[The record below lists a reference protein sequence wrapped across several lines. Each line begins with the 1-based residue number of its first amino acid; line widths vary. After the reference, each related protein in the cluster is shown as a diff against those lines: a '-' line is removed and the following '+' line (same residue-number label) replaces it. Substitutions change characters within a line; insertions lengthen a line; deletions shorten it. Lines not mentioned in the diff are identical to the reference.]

1 MHRTSTRGLAII
13 AASVACA
20 SALASVPAQ
29 AAQPSALSAAC
40 RALQH
45 KAIVAES
52 ADPVG
57 QGTKQTAAY
66 LKKCPGAPYPDIRS
80 IGDLSTFTTL
90 LDAKHNPV
98 GVKQVT
104 SSNPK
109 VILLGPARETTA
121 DGVATT
127 EYAQMAVG
135 LGNSTVCII
144 PRSGKTLCELVV
156 VPKAISGKKNGR
168 TLNVSQGGREGDPA
182 KAVTITSSNPAVITA
197 VTDAMGLPSIV
208 VGQPGT
214 TTVCAT
220 FTKGPGGCQD
230 WTLAP

>member
-1 MHRTSTRGLAII
+1 MYRKPTRSLAIVVV
-13 AASVACA
+13 AAACA
-20 SALASVPAQ
+20 IALTT
-29 AAQPSALSAAC
+29 AQPSGLSAAC
-40 RALQH
+40 KALQQ
-45 KAIVAES
+45 KAIKAES

-57 QGTKQTAAY
+57 QGTKQSAAY

-80 IGDLSTFTTL
+80 LGDLSTYTTL

-98 GVKQVT
+98 GVKKVT

-109 VILLGPARETTA
+109 VILLGPARQATV

-135 LGNSTVCII
+135 LGTSTVCII

-168 TLNVSQGGREGDPA
+168 TLNVSQGGHEGDPA
-182 KAVTITSSNPAVITA
+182 TAVTITSSNPAVITA
-197 VTDAMGLPSIV
+197 VADATGLPSII

-220 FTKGPGGCQD
+220 FTHGPGGCQD

>member
-1 MHRTSTRGLAII
+1 MHGTSVRFRTITALAIAT
-13 AASVACA
+13 AA
-20 SALASVPAQ
+20 ALTSMPAH
-29 AAQPSALSAAC
+29 AAQPSALSSTC
-40 RALQH
+40 KALQQ
-45 KAIVAES
+45 KAIKAEA

-57 QGTKQTAAY
+57 EGTKQSAAY

-80 IGDLSTFTTL
+80 IGNLSTFTTL
-90 LDAKHNPV
+90 LDAKRNPV
-98 GVKQVT
+98 GVKKVT

-109 VILLGPARETTA
+109 VILLGPAREVNV

-135 LGNSTVCII
+135 LGTSTVCII
-144 PRSGKTLCELVV
+144 PRSGKTFCELVA
-156 VPKAISGKKNGR
+156 VPKAVSGKKDGR
-168 TLNVSQGGREGDPA
+168 TLNVSQGGHDGDPA
-182 KAVTITSSNPAVITA
+182 RAVSITSSNPAVITA
-197 VTDAMGLPSIV
+197 VTDATGLPSII